1 MKNDIYTNRNFKP
14 MLLKEIAKPFN
25 SKDYIFEMKFDG
37 IRVLIF
43 TDGVEFYIQSRN
55 IKDITYMFPELET
68 IKNLVNSKVI
78 FDGEIVAFNKNVPSF
93 SKLQERL
100 HLKNLKTIKLK
111 SDYEPVYFI
120 VFDILYEGT
129 DLTNMSLIDRKNI
142 LKKYKDSECFY
153 KCKYIDNN
161 GIELFNKIKKNNL
174 EGIVAKKKDAPY
186 LINKRSDN
194 YIKIKNIKDGEF
206 YVCGY
211 SNNKD
216 NNSIS
221 IILCKKDKDEFL
233 YVGKVK
239 LSSKYKLFNKIKKLK
254 IINNYVVG
262 YSDFMCVKP
271 TYKCLVNYLEVTKNG
286 HLRHGI
292 FKEEV

>member
-1 MKNDIYTNRNFKP
+1 MKSDIYTNRNFKP

-37 IRVLIF
+37 IRALIF
-43 TDGVEFYIQSRN
+43 TDGDEFYIQSRN
-55 IKDITYMFPELET
+55 VKDITYMFPELKP
-68 IKNLVNSKVI
+68 IKNLVKSKVI
-78 FDGEIVAFNKNVPSF
+78 FDGEIVAFDKNAPSF

-100 HLKNLKTIKLK
+100 HLKDLKTIKLK
-111 SDYEPVYFI
+111 SDYEPVFFI

-129 DLTNMSLIDRKNI
+129 DLTSKSLIDRKNI
-142 LKKYKDSECFY
+142 LKKYKDCECFY
-153 KCKYIDNN
+153 KCKYIENN
-161 GIELFNKIKKNNL
+161 GIELFNKIKRNNL
-174 EGIVAKKKDAPY
+174 EGIVAKKKNAAY

-194 YIKIKNIKDGEF
+194 YIKIKNIKDGKF
-206 YVCGY
+206 YICGY

-221 IILCKKDKDEFL
+221 IILCKKAKDEFL

-262 YSDFMCVKP
+262 YSDFKCVKP
-271 TYKCLVNYLEVTKNG
+271 IYKCLVNYLEITKSG

>member
-1 MKNDIYTNRNFKP
+1 MKSDIYTNRNFKP

-37 IRVLIF
+37 IRALIF
-43 TDGVEFYIQSRN
+43 TDGDEFYIQSRN
-55 IKDITYMFPELET
+55 IKDITYMFPELEP
-68 IKNLVNSKVI
+68 IKNLVKSKVI
-78 FDGEIVAFNKNVPSF
+78 FDGEIVAFDKNAPSF

-221 IILCKKDKDEFL
+221 IILCKKATDEFL

-271 TYKCLVNYLEVTKNG
+271 IYKCLVNYLEVTKSG

>member
-37 IRVLIF
+37 IRALIF
-43 TDGVEFYIQSRN
+43 TDGDEFYIQSRN

-68 IKNLVNSKVI
+68 IKNLVKSKVI
-78 FDGEIVAFNKNVPSF
+78 FDGEIVAFDKNAPSF

-221 IILCKKDKDEFL
+221 IILFKKAKDEFL

-271 TYKCLVNYLEVTKNG
+271 IYKCVVKYLEVTKSG

>member
-1 MKNDIYTNRNFKP
+1 MKSDIYTNRNFKP

-37 IRVLIF
+37 IRALIF
-43 TDGVEFYIQSRN
+43 TDGDEFYIQSRN

-68 IKNLVNSKVI
+68 IKNLVKSKVI
-78 FDGEIVAFNKNVPSF
+78 FDGEIVAFDKNVPSF

-216 NNSIS
+216 NSSIS
-221 IILCKKDKDEFL
+221 IILCKKAKDEFL

-254 IINNYVVG
+254 IVNNYVVG

-271 TYKCLVNYLEVTKNG
+271 TYKCLVNYLEVTKSG

>member
-1 MKNDIYTNRNFKP
+1 MKSDIYTNRNFKP

-37 IRVLIF
+37 IRALIF
-43 TDGVEFYIQSRN
+43 TDGDEFYIQSRN
-55 IKDITYMFPELET
+55 IKDITYMFPELEP
-68 IKNLVNSKVI
+68 IKNLVKSKVI
-78 FDGEIVAFNKNVPSF
+78 FDGEIVAFDKNAPSF

-100 HLKNLKTIKLK
+100 HFKDLKTIKLK

-129 DLTNMSLIDRKNI
+129 DLTSKNLIDRKNI
-142 LKKYKDSECFY
+142 LKKYKDCECFY

-174 EGIVAKKKDAPY
+174 EGIVAKKKDASY

-194 YIKIKNIKDGEF
+194 FIKIKNIKDGEF

-221 IILCKKDKDEFL
+221 IILCKKSKDEFL

-254 IINNYVVG
+254 VINNYVVG
-262 YSDFMCVKP
+262 YNDFMCVKP
-271 TYKCLVNYLEVTKNG
+271 IYKCLVNYLEVTKSG

>member
-1 MKNDIYTNRNFKP
+1 MKSDIYTNRNFKP

-37 IRVLIF
+37 IRALIF

-68 IKNLVNSKVI
+68 IKNLVKSKVI
-78 FDGEIVAFNKNVPSF
+78 FDGEIVAFDKNAPSF

-111 SDYEPVYFI
+111 SDYEPVFFI

-129 DLTNMSLIDRKNI
+129 DLTNMSLVDRKNI
-142 LKKYKDSECFY
+142 LKKYKDCECFY
-153 KCKYIDNN
+153 KCKYIENN
-161 GIELFNKIKKNNL
+161 GIELFNKIKRNNL

-206 YVCGY
+206 YICGY

-221 IILCKKDKDEFL
+221 IILCKKAKAEFL

-262 YSDFMCVKP
+262 YSNFMCVKP
-271 TYKCLVNYLEVTKNG
+271 IYKCLVNYLEVTKSG

>member
-1 MKNDIYTNRNFKP
+1 MKSDIYTNRNFKP

-37 IRVLIF
+37 IRALIF

-68 IKNLVNSKVI
+68 IKNLVKSKVI
-78 FDGEIVAFNKNVPSF
+78 FDGEIVAFDKNAPSF

-129 DLTNMSLIDRKNI
+129 DLTNMSLVDRKNI
-142 LKKYKDSECFY
+142 LKKYKDCECFY

-221 IILCKKDKDEFL
+221 IILCKKAKAEFL

-262 YSDFMCVKP
+262 YSNFMCVKP
-271 TYKCLVNYLEVTKNG
+271 IYKCLVNYLEVTKSG

>member
-1 MKNDIYTNRNFKP
+1 MKSDIYTNRNFKP

-37 IRVLIF
+37 IRALIF
-43 TDGVEFYIQSRN
+43 TDGDEFYIQSRN

-68 IKNLVNSKVI
+68 IKNLVKSKVI
-78 FDGEIVAFNKNVPSF
+78 FDGEIVAFDKNAPSF

-129 DLTNMSLIDRKNI
+129 DLTNMSLVDRKNI

-216 NNSIS
+216 NSSIS
-221 IILCKKDKDEFL
+221 IILCKKAKDEFL

-271 TYKCLVNYLEVTKNG
+271 TYKCLVNYLEVTKSG

>member
-1 MKNDIYTNRNFKP
+1 
-14 MLLKEIAKPFN
+14 
-25 SKDYIFEMKFDG
+25 MKFDG
-37 IRVLIF
+37 IRALIF
-43 TDGVEFYIQSRN
+43 TDGDEFYIQSRN
-55 IKDITYMFPELET
+55 VKDITYMFPELKP
-68 IKNLVNSKVI
+68 IKNLVKSKVI
-78 FDGEIVAFNKNVPSF
+78 FDGEIVAFDKNAPSF

-100 HLKNLKTIKLK
+100 HLKDLKTIKLK
-111 SDYEPVYFI
+111 SDYEPVFFI

-129 DLTNMSLIDRKNI
+129 DLTSKSLIDRKNI
-142 LKKYKDSECFY
+142 LKKYKDCECFY
-153 KCKYIDNN
+153 KCKYIENN
-161 GIELFNKIKKNNL
+161 GIELFNKIKRNNL
-174 EGIVAKKKDAPY
+174 EGIVAKKKNAAY

-194 YIKIKNIKDGEF
+194 YIKIKNIKDGKF
-206 YVCGY
+206 YICGY

-221 IILCKKDKDEFL
+221 IILCKKAKDEFL

-262 YSDFMCVKP
+262 YSDFKCVKP
-271 TYKCLVNYLEVTKNG
+271 IYKCLVNYLEVTKSG
-286 HLRHGI
+286 YLRHGI